1 MSQEKVAKP
10 QAKAIG
16 IIGMIAFFAGMI
28 ISVVGGIWFRDNAG
42 ISLTLVIMGI
52 IVGLFNI
59 TAKEAML
66 FLVAAIALVVVGSG
80 SFSALNHIVDGF
92 GTSLN
97 GIVGYIATFMVPAAI
112 INAIRIMWKLAQ
124 PGD

>member
-1 MSQEKVAKP
+1 MKQEKIAKV
-10 QAKAIG
+10 QTKAVG
-16 IIGMIAFFAGMI
+16 IVGMIAFFVGMI
-28 ISVVGGIWFRDNAG
+28 ISVVGGIWFRDNAAF
-42 ISLTLVIMGI
+42 SLTLVIMGM
-52 IVGLFNI
+52 IVGFFNI

-66 FLVAAIALVVVGSG
+66 FLVAAIALVVVGNG
-80 SFSALNHIVDGF
+80 SFTALNDIFNGF

-112 INAIRIMWKLAQ
+112 INAIRIMWKIAQ